1 MNLRS
6 LAEIGYGK
14 LKFVLIVL
22 ALIALAGCS
31 GMGSTVFVHRDYN
44 FNFVEKVAVIPFEN
58 LSNDQGA
65 SARIT
70 HLFITELLAAD
81 AFDIVEPG
89 EVLVA
94 LSKLSLTRTD
104 MLSEDQAK
112 QLGNILGVQ
121 GVILGA
127 VNESSG
133 LNSANNNET
142 VVTLDIRMV
151 ETESAQTVWS
161 ATHTEG
167 SKGFFSSLFGTSQKS
182 QSEVARKCVRTVI
195 KTLVD

>member
-1 MNLRS
+1 MRELRRLMKQRAIQTS
-6 LAEIGYGK
+6 IAA
-14 LKFVLIVL
+14 VLLLV
-22 ALIALAGCS
+22 LAGCS

-44 FNFVEKVAVIPFEN
+44 FNFVEKVAVIPLEN

-65 SARIT
+65 GARIT

-81 AFDIVEPG
+81 AFDVVEPG
-89 EVLVA
+89 EVLNA
-94 LSKLSLTRTD
+94 ISKLSLSRSD

-112 QLGNILGVQ
+112 QLGKTLDVQALILGS
-121 GVILGA
+121 

-133 LNSANNNET
+133 LRTAANEGT
-142 VVTLDIRMV
+142 VVTLDVRMI

-167 SKGFFSSLFGTSQKS
+167 SKGFFSSLFGTGEKS
-182 QSEVARKCVRTVI
+182 QSEVARKCVRKII

>member
-1 MNLRS
+1 MKTGL
-6 LAEIGYGK
+6 
-14 LKFVLIVL
+14 VLIGTAIAVL
-22 ALIALAGCS
+22 TGCS

-44 FNFVEKVAVIPFEN
+44 FSFVEKVAVIPFEN

-65 SARIT
+65 SARVT

-81 AFDIVEPG
+81 AFDVVEPG
-89 EVLVA
+89 EVLLA
-94 LSKLSLTRTD
+94 LSKMSLTRSD
-104 MLSEDQAK
+104 MISEDQAK
-112 QLGNILGVQ
+112 QLGKALGVQ

-133 LNSANNNET
+133 LRSAGNGET
-142 VVTLDIRMV
+142 VVTLDVRMV

-167 SKGFFSSLFGTSQKS
+167 SKGFFSSLFGTSEKS
-182 QSEVARKCVRTVI
+182 QSEVARKCVRKVI

>member
-1 MNLRS
+1 M
-6 LAEIGYGK
+6 GK
-14 LKFVLIVL
+14 RILQISRAAVSAAAIL
-22 ALIALAGCS
+22 LIAGGCS

-44 FNFVEKVAVIPFEN
+44 FNFVEKVAVVPFEN

-94 LSKLSLTRTD
+94 ISKLSLTRTD
-104 MLSEDQAK
+104 MLSEEQAK
-112 QLGNILGVQ
+112 QLGKELGVQ
-121 GVILGA
+121 GLILGA

-133 LNSANNNET
+133 LRSAGNNET
-142 VVTLDIRMV
+142 VVTLDVRMI

-161 ATHTEG
+161 ATQTEG
-167 SKGFFSSLFGTSQKS
+167 SKGFFSSLFGTSDKS
-182 QSEVARKCVRTVI
+182 QSEVARKCVRKVI

>member
-1 MNLRS
+1 M
-6 LAEIGYGK
+6 GK
-14 LKFVLIVL
+14 RILQISRAAVSAAAIL
-22 ALIALAGCS
+22 LIAGGCS

-44 FNFVEKVAVIPFEN
+44 FNFVEKVAVVPFEN

-94 LSKLSLTRTD
+94 ISKLSLTRTD
-104 MLSEDQAK
+104 MLSQEQAK
-112 QLGNILGVQ
+112 QLGKELGVQ
-121 GVILGA
+121 GLILGA

-133 LNSANNNET
+133 LRSAGNNET
-142 VVTLDIRMV
+142 VVTLDVRMV

-161 ATHTEG
+161 ATQTEG
-167 SKGFFSSLFGTSQKS
+167 SKGFFSSLFGTSDKS
-182 QSEVARKCVRTVI
+182 QSEVARKCVRKVI

>member
-1 MNLRS
+1 MNRPDWRRQ
-6 LAEIGYGK
+6 LA
-14 LKFVLIVL
+14 
-22 ALIALAGCS
+22 ALMVLAGCS

-65 SARIT
+65 SARVT

-81 AFDIVEPG
+81 AFDVVEPG
-89 EVLVA
+89 EVSLA
-94 LSKLSLTRTD
+94 LSKMSLTRSD
-104 MLSEDQAK
+104 MISEDQAK
-112 QLGNILGVQ
+112 QLGKALGVQ
-121 GVILGA
+121 GLILGA

-133 LNSANNNET
+133 LRSAGNGET
-142 VVTLDIRMV
+142 VVTLDVRMV

-167 SKGFFSSLFGTSQKS
+167 SKGFFSSLFGTSEKS
-182 QSEVARKCVRTVI
+182 QSEVARKCVRKVI

>member
-1 MNLRS
+1 M
-6 LAEIGYGK
+6 GK
-14 LKFVLIVL
+14 RILQISRAAVSAAAIL
-22 ALIALAGCS
+22 LIAGGCS

-44 FNFVEKVAVIPFEN
+44 FNFVEKVAVVPFEN

-94 LSKLSLTRTD
+94 ISKLSLTRTD
-104 MLSEDQAK
+104 MLSEEQAK
-112 QLGNILGVQ
+112 QLGKELGVQ
-121 GVILGA
+121 GLILGA

-133 LNSANNNET
+133 LRSAGNNET
-142 VVTLDIRMV
+142 VVTLDVRMV

-161 ATHTEG
+161 ATQTEG
-167 SKGFFSSLFGTSQKS
+167 SKGFFSSLFGTSDKS
-182 QSEVARKCVRTVI
+182 QSEVARKCVRKVI

>member
-1 MNLRS
+1 MKQRAIQTS
-6 LAEIGYGK
+6 IAA
-14 LKFVLIVL
+14 VLLLV
-22 ALIALAGCS
+22 LAGCS

-44 FNFVEKVAVIPFEN
+44 FNFVEKVAVIPLEN

-65 SARIT
+65 GARIT

-81 AFDIVEPG
+81 AFDVVEPG
-89 EVLVA
+89 EVLNA
-94 LSKLSLTRTD
+94 ISKLSLSRSD

-112 QLGNILGVQ
+112 QLGKTLDVQALILGS
-121 GVILGA
+121 

-133 LNSANNNET
+133 LRTAANEGT
-142 VVTLDIRMV
+142 VVTLDVRMI

-167 SKGFFSSLFGTSQKS
+167 SKGFFSSLFGTGEKS
-182 QSEVARKCVRTVI
+182 QSEVARKCVRKII

>member
-1 MNLRS
+1 MKIQRFLSRVAVS
-6 LAEIGYGK
+6 AAIL
-14 LKFVLIVL
+14 L
-22 ALIALAGCS
+22 LAGCS
-31 GMGSTVFVHRDYN
+31 GMGSTVFVHRNYN
-44 FNFVEKVAVIPFEN
+44 FNFIEKVAVIPFEN

-89 EVLVA
+89 EVLIA
-94 LSKLSLTRTD
+94 ISKLNLTRSD
-104 MLSEDQAK
+104 MLTEEQAK
-112 QLGNILGVQ
+112 QLGKTLGVQ

-133 LNSANNNET
+133 VRSAANSET
-142 VVTLDIRMV
+142 VVTLDARMV

-167 SKGFFSSLFGTSQKS
+167 SKGFFASIFGTGDKS
-182 QSEVARKCVRTVI
+182 QSEVARRCVRKVI
-195 KTLVD
+195 KTLVK

>member
-1 MNLRS
+1 MRARILQ
-6 LAEIGYGK
+6 IGK
-14 LKFVLIVL
+14 AASVAAIL
-22 ALIALAGCS
+22 LIAGGCS

-44 FNFVEKVAVIPFEN
+44 FNFVEKVAVVPFEN

-94 LSKLSLTRTD
+94 ISKLSLTRTD
-104 MLSEDQAK
+104 MLSEEQAK
-112 QLGNILGVQ
+112 QLGKELGVQ
-121 GVILGA
+121 GLILGA
-127 VNESSG
+127 VNDSSG
-133 LNSANNNET
+133 LRSAGNNET
-142 VVTLDIRMV
+142 VVTLDVRMV

-161 ATHTEG
+161 ATQTEG
-167 SKGFFSSLFGTSQKS
+167 SKGFFSSLFGTSDKS
-182 QSEVARKCVRTVI
+182 QSEVARKCVRKVI

>member
-1 MNLRS
+1 M
-6 LAEIGYGK
+6 IGWRQ
-14 LKFVLIVL
+14 LKIQRFLSRVAVSAAILL
-22 ALIALAGCS
+22 LAGCS
-31 GMGSTVFVHRDYN
+31 GMGSTVFVHRNYN
-44 FNFVEKVAVIPFEN
+44 FNFIEKVAVIPFEN

-89 EVLVA
+89 EVLIA
-94 LSKLSLTRTD
+94 ISKLNLTRSD
-104 MLSEDQAK
+104 MLTEEQAK
-112 QLGNILGVQ
+112 QLGKTLGVQ

-133 LNSANNNET
+133 VRSAANSET
-142 VVTLDIRMV
+142 VVTLDARMV

-167 SKGFFSSLFGTSQKS
+167 SKGFFASIFGTGDKS
-182 QSEVARKCVRTVI
+182 QSEVARRCVRKVI
-195 KTLVD
+195 KTLVK

>member
-1 MNLRS
+1 MGLGRLQLNRIG
-6 LAEIGYGK
+6 LATPI
-14 LKFVLIVL
+14 LVVLLMV
-22 ALIALAGCS
+22 LAGCS

-65 SARIT
+65 SARVT

-81 AFDIVEPG
+81 AFDVVEPG
-89 EVLVA
+89 EVSLA
-94 LSKLSLTRTD
+94 LSKLSLTRSD
-104 MLSEDQAK
+104 MISEDQAK
-112 QLGNILGVQ
+112 QLGKALGVQ
-121 GVILGA
+121 GLILGA

-133 LNSANNNET
+133 LRSAGNGET
-142 VVTLDIRMV
+142 VVTLDVRMV

-167 SKGFFSSLFGTSQKS
+167 SKGFFSSLFGTSEKS
-182 QSEVARKCVRTVI
+182 QSEVARKCVRKVI